1 MLLEAISE
9 PLIWQTRRE
18 SQRALMFLVKKIQL
32 AICSGRFYG
41 SIVRYID
48 RNLPLYRP
56 HSNGSVAPA
65 VSRTDQ
71 AHPSILRS
79 DAKEH

>member
-1 MLLEAISE
+1 
-9 PLIWQTRRE
+9 
-18 SQRALMFLVKKIQL
+18 MFLVKKIQL

-79 DAKEH
+79 DAKEHWRYISMRQNDLKWLRP